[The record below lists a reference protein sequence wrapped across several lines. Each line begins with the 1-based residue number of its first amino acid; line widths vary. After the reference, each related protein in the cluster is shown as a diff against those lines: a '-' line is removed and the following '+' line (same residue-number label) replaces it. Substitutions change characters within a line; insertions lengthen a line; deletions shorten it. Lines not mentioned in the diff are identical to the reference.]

1 MNRRGLLSTTILL
14 LAASVTPGC
23 AQEVQA
29 TPMQVRRD
37 AGCGCCEVWTQQ
49 MGASGRFRTTLVNE
63 ADMGALKRHLGV
75 PDDLASCHTAEVEG
89 FVIEGHVPVREI
101 IRLIEDRPAGV
112 RGLAVAGMPA
122 GSPGMEMPDG
132 RRDAFDVVAFGAER
146 SVFASYPASA

>member
-1 MNRRGLLSTTILL
+1 MNRRKLLSTAVLL
-14 LAASVTPGC
+14 LAASATSGC
-23 AQEVQA
+23 AQDAQA
-29 TPMQVRRD
+29 SEMQVRRD

-49 MGASGRFRTTLVNE
+49 MGASGRFHTTLVNE
-63 ADMGALKRHLGV
+63 ADMSALKRRLGV

-89 FVIEGHVPVREI
+89 FVIEGHVPLREI
-101 IRLIEDRPAGV
+101 VRLIEERPAGV
-112 RGLAVAGMPA
+112 QGLAVAAMPA